1 MVATNKIKGK
11 TMASITAIHQSDLKI
26 VRPLGEENHAL
37 VLDADG
43 DLFETFPP
51 GMTDEQIRF
60 CIGLINRHYERGVL
74 LGETRKANQVKAV
87 LGIR

>member
-1 MVATNKIKGK
+1 
-11 TMASITAIHQSDLKI
+11 MASTTAIHQSDLKI
-26 VRPLGEENHAL
+26 IRPSGKENHAL

-60 CIGLINRHYERGVL
+60 CIGLINRHYDSGVR
-74 LGETRKANQVKAV
+74 LGEARKANQIKAA
-87 LGIR
+87 LGIN